1 MEPEKTIIE
10 IEWLEQLI
18 KLPDKRP
25 LRMSDWKAANQKH
38 DAQYANDPW
47 FRLWRRDGGS
57 LRPDGQ

>member
-25 LRMSDWKAANQKH
+25 LQMCDWKAANQKH
-38 DAQYANDPW
+38 DEQYANDPW
-47 FRLWRRDGGS
+47 FRLWRRDGE
-57 LRPDGQ
+57 